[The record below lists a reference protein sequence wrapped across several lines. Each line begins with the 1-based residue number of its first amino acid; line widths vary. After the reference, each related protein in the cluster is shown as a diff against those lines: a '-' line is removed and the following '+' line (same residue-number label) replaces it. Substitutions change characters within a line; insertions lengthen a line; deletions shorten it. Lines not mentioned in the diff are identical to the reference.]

1 MWIKARD
8 SKLINLKQI
17 ESIELV
23 QNSGVDAGM
32 AIVAVAPGQQ
42 LKTGENYVIF
52 TGSPSD
58 CEITL
63 AEIEAGIVGKI
74 DFLEL

>member
-8 SKLINLKQI
+8 NKLINLNQI
-17 ESIELV
+17 ESISLLP
-23 QNSGVDAGM
+23 NAGDSDM
-32 AIVAVAPGQQ
+32 AIVAVASGGEV
-42 LKTGENYVIF
+42 KTADKHIIF
-52 TGSPSD
+52 AGSPAD

>member
-8 SKLINLKQI
+8 NKLINLNQI
-17 ESIELV
+17 ESISLS
-23 QNSGVDAGM
+23 QNADASEM
-32 AIVAVAPGQQ
+32 AIVAIAPGREA
-42 LKTGENYVIF
+42 KASDNYIIL
-52 TGSPSD
+52 TGSPDD